1 MKSNTSDFSDLLAVL
16 GYDSVGDDVPA
27 DVLPFIGF
35 LISKAAQ
42 SIVETVN
49 AELGEFGITSR
60 HYGILLLLLR
70 EDGLRQV
77 TIGETLQIDRTTM
90 VKLIDELE
98 ALQFV
103 ERRPDPDDRRA
114 YAISL
119 SEKGQAILPAIT
131 ERVIS
136 VEKSSLSQLEQEEV
150 HVLFRILLKLVG
162 DRSRN

>member
-1 MKSNTSDFSDLLAVL
+1 MRRR
-16 GYDSVGDDVPA
+16 
-27 DVLPFIGF
+27 
-35 LISKAAQ
+35 
-42 SIVETVN
+42 VETVN

-103 ERRPDPDDRRA
+103 ERHRDPDDRRA

-119 SEKGQAILPAIT
+119 SEKGHAILPAIT
-131 ERVIS
+131 ERVIA

-162 DRSRN
+162 DRSRNRVSRQ